1 MRNIAYGKMN
11 KDAKPNLYI
20 IAGPNGSGKTTFARE
35 FLPNYVICLDFVNAD
50 LIAIGLSPA
59 RVETKLLSLGMAG

>member
-20 IAGPNGSGKTTFARE
+20 IAGPNGSGKTTFAKG
-35 FLPNYVICLDFVNAD
+35 D
-50 LIAIGLSPA
+50 LRDVHQFIS
-59 RVETKLLSLGMAG
+59 

>member
-50 LIAIGLSPA
+50 LIAIGLSLA

>member
-20 IAGPNGSGKTTFARE
+20 IAGPNGSG
-35 FLPNYVICLDFVNAD
+35 
-50 LIAIGLSPA
+50 